1 MRQTCRKI
9 PEMSFVLGLCLTYGF
24 LANLPT
30 AVSIECY
37 ACVDYPGSPTPCG
50 DDATVLSCP
59 SDVDSCVTMVM
70 GFDYS
75 GYNLTTIT
83 KNCSAVQYGG
93 CNESYIC
100 NSVNISVVSSGGILT
115 ECSVNCCQSDLCNGP
130 AGPGPEP
137 TDGPVGPE
145 PPAPGPDTQSRLQSY
160 IETMNALLDQ
170 MESIVENEL
179 GGNENRRELKARVR
193 RSLTDAKPAL
203 NNEGEKL
210 EAFVDHSKNN
220 AAVAMKKLQAKQDRR
235 KRRAEMKLPRQ
246 KRNAKRNQVL
256 NEAIK
261 TIQETFSRLS
271 VKNH

>member
-1 MRQTCRKI
+1 M
-9 PEMSFVLGLCLTYGF
+9 
-24 LANLPT
+24 
-30 AVSIECY
+30 
-37 ACVDYPGSPTPCG
+37 
-50 DDATVLSCP
+50 
-59 SDVDSCVTMVM
+59 
-70 GFDYS
+70 
-75 GYNLTTIT
+75 
-83 KNCSAVQYGG
+83 
-93 CNESYIC
+93 
-100 NSVNISVVSSGGILT
+100 
-115 ECSVNCCQSDLCNGP
+115 
-130 AGPGPEP
+130 
-137 TDGPVGPE
+137 
-145 PPAPGPDTQSRLQSY
+145 
-160 IETMNALLDQ
+160 
-170 MESIVENEL
+170 
-179 GGNENRRELKARVR
+179 R